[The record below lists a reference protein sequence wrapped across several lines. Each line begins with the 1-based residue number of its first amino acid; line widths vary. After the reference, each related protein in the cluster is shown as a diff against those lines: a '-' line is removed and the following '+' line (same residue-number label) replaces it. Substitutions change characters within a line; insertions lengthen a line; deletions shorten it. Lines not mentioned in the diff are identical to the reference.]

1 MTSGPDIGNYDP
13 FEDTGDWPFRD
24 APPKPE
30 RDVAPEPEP
39 RGPRSRRSSRDTEL
53 SQPAIEDDAELETEP
68 PIEELLPVAIEPEAR
83 ARARARTVEPEP
95 EPELEPSR
103 R

>member
-1 MTSGPDIGNYDP
+1 MTSSPDMSNYDP

-30 RDVAPEPEP
+30 RDVTPEPEP
-39 RGPRSRRSSRDTEL
+39 QPAEPQVFENTEL
-53 SQPAIEDDAELETEP
+53 SQPALEDDAELESEP

-83 ARARARTVEPEP
+83 TPNRARTRAEPEP
-95 EPELEPSR
+95 EPSSR